1 MLQVHEGDVLLV
13 VDGVSVRGMDVPTLT
28 NYILGKYADV
38 CWRMLMYADLCGM
51 DVPTPTNYILGKYA
65 DVCWHMLTYGCAD
78 ALQR

>member
-38 CWRMLMYADLCGM
+38 C
-51 DVPTPTNYILGKYA
+51 
-65 DVCWHMLTYGCAD
+65 
-78 ALQR
+78 